1 MNKSPAF
8 QFYPADWIGDVN
20 VATMTEAEEG
30 VYIRLISFCWI
41 HGSIPSEI
49 EKIKRLLKN
58 GSNHSATTLE
68 PILRCFQTDGN
79 GGLVHKRLEKERE
92 KQEKWKK
99 KSKKGG
105 LQTQENKRNLKGG
118 STMVDDC
125 LQPKSNTLFSSSSSS
140 SSLNLKD
147 ISLNSKEDKVVASF
161 ILSEKNKLHPTHKPP
176 DLKKWANTIR
186 LMREQDARTHEE
198 IKTVF
203 AWVMRSSFWGGVCLS
218 PDNLRKNWEQITAQK
233 EWPGEK
239 ANAKKERAPAEQVMD
254 GRGEWVDG
262 VLNNYKKFKS
272 LKETLGQ
279 YPKKEERLVHQ
290 VLYDFNIIES
300 LPS

>member
-1 MNKSPAF
+1 
-8 QFYPADWIGDVN
+8 
-20 VATMTEAEEG
+20 
-30 VYIRLISFCWI
+30 
-41 HGSIPSEI
+41 
-49 EKIKRLLKN
+49 
-58 GSNHSATTLE
+58 
-68 PILRCFQTDGN
+68 
-79 GGLVHKRLEKERE
+79 
-92 KQEKWKK
+92 
-99 KSKKGG
+99 
-105 LQTQENKRNLKGG
+105 
-118 STMVDDC
+118 MVDDC

-239 ANAKKERAPAEQVMD
+239 ANAKRERAPAEQVMD